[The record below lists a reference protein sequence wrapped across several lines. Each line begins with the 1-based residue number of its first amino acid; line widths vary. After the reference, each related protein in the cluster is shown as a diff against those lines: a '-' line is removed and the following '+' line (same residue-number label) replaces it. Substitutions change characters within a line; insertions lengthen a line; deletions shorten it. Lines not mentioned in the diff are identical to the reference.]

1 MDLRLNLSD
10 AQEGHRRDVNGVL
23 GVPVN
28 AHSPL
33 LSVTTC

>member
-1 MDLRLNLSD
+1 MDLRLELSG
-10 AQEGHRRDVNGVL
+10 AQEGHRRDVDGAL